1 MDKKP
6 PAPPEHEPYKPADAN
21 PAAARASFEALI
33 KQLRGKRA
41 DAGPAAAK
49 ASFDALIK
57 QLRATPGQPELQ
69 DRTKRM
75 REWSTFDR
83 GLLAVAVFVL
93 LALAVVCA
101 AFW

>member
-1 MDKKP
+1 MCRLGALFFAIPLREDLSAVDKKP
-6 PAPPEHEPYKPADAN
+6 PAPPEDEPYKPADA
-21 PAAARASFEALI
+21 
-33 KQLRGKRA
+33 
-41 DAGPAAAK
+41 DPAAAK
-49 ASFDALIK
+49 ASFDALIQ

-83 GLLAVAVFVL
+83 ALLAVAVFVL
-93 LALAVVCA
+93 FALAVVYA